1 MNTKFWCQ
9 SASARAFPDSIL
21 ESANELVMKTACL
34 SGLLAPE
41 TAECLGELIQ
51 VTSTHYSQVID
62 GYHVEQE
69 FLARAVLL
77 ETQQCALGE
86 DADLGRRIVAIFGQ
100 HYHILRGRPHSEGK

>member
-1 MNTKFWCQ
+1 M
-9 SASARAFPDSIL
+9 P
-21 ESANELVMKTACL
+21 

-51 VTSTHYSQVID
+51 ITSTHYSQVID

-77 ETQQCALGE
+77 ET
-86 DADLGRRIVAIFGQ
+86 
-100 HYHILRGRPHSEGK
+100 